1 MATTT
6 DTTQEHSDRAAKLER
21 KRKRAKLRRK
31 AKKMDIALRELHK
44 PLPEWDE
51 EELARGR
58 PRAIDG
64 TFRGKAPEWV
74 NSQVVEEAVKRFTD
88 YSSSRMRS
96 LTTQALDLA
105 EQVLQDQSTDKRGRP
120 VVPVSVKWDAAK
132 WLLEQLH
139 GKPTARVEMDLSV
152 RLQAMLGI
160 AMVNPDG
167 ETAIDVPS
175 WEEAVDEAEEEEDEE

>member
-6 DTTQEHSDRAAKLER
+6 DTTRDHSDREAKLER

-105 EQVLQDQSTDKRGRP
+105 EQVLQDQSKDKRGRP